1 MHDAADVSN
10 HLKSVPMLK
19 KLAQLSDPKNARPFT
34 LNEEIFHS
42 ITHAIGSGLS
52 IAGLVILV
60 VIAVLNGDIY
70 QIIGFSIFGASLVLL
85 YLAST
90 LYHGI
95 QEPRT
100 KRVLKIFDHSA
111 IYLLIAGSYTPFLL
125 VAIRGTTGWILL
137 IVVWMIA
144 LIGITMK
151 VLFIDRFQVL
161 SVITYLVMGWLCVF
175 VFREMLSSIPIGGII
190 WLAAGGILYT
200 IGVFFYAKQKT
211 PYMHAV
217 WHFFVLGGS
226 ICHYFAVLFFLAEI

>member
-1 MHDAADVSN
+1 
-10 HLKSVPMLK
+10 MLK
-19 KLAQLSDPKNARPFT
+19 RFEQIADPKNTRPYT
-34 LNEEIFHS
+34 LAEEIIHS
-42 ITHAIGSGLS
+42 ITHGIGTGLS

-60 VIAVLNGDIY
+60 VLAVLNGDVY
-70 QIIGFSIFGASLVLL
+70 QIIGFTIFGASLVLL

-90 LYHGI
+90 LYHGF
-95 QEPRT
+95 QQPRV
-100 KRVLKIFDHSA
+100 KRIFKIFDHSA

-137 IVVWMIA
+137 VVVWLIA

-161 SVITYLVMGWLCVF
+161 SVFSYLLMGWLCVF
-175 VFREMLSSIPIGGII
+175 AFQEMMANIPIGGII

-200 IGVFFYAKQKT
+200 VGVIFYALQKI

-226 ICHYFAVLFFLAEI
+226 LCHYFSVLFFLA

>member
-1 MHDAADVSN
+1 
-10 HLKSVPMLK
+10 MLK
-19 KLAQLSDPKNARPFT
+19 RLSQLSDPKNARPFS
-34 LNEEIFHS
+34 LGEEIFHS
-42 ITHAIGSGLS
+42 ITHGIGSGLS

-60 VIAVLNGDIY
+60 VLAVLKGDIY
-70 QIIGFSIFGASLVLL
+70 KIIAFSIFGASLVLL
-85 YLAST
+85 YLSST

-95 QEPRT
+95 QQPRA
-100 KRVLKIFDHSA
+100 KKVFKVFDHSA

-125 VAIRGTTGWILL
+125 VGIRGTTGWTLMA
-137 IVVWMIA
+137 VVWLIA

-161 SVITYLVMGWLCVF
+161 SVFMYLAMGWLCVF
-175 VFREMLSSIPIGGII
+175 AFQEMLSSIPIGGII

-200 IGVFFYAKQKT
+200 VGVIFYAMQKI

-226 ICHYFAVLFFLAEI
+226 LCHYFAVLFFLA